1 VHPLPFHGDD
11 TQLVDALRKGHPA
24 AVAHFYSSFV
34 RLVQRFLFRILGP
47 DSELE
52 DTVHD
57 TFVRALESIHRLRD
71 PALLRSWLV
80 GVAVVTAKTRLQT
93 RSRRRWLTF
102 LAPENLPEAS
112 VPAPKHEVSEAL
124 RAMYD
129 VLDRLPPDER
139 VAVVLRVVERL
150 PMLDAAEA
158 CRVSLST
165 FKRRLRRGETKF
177 RELVSVDPALQDWM
191 LEEDRDGR
199 S

>member
-1 VHPLPFHGDD
+1 
-11 TQLVDALRKGHPA
+11 
-24 AVAHFYSSFV
+24 
-34 RLVQRFLFRILGP
+34 VQRLLFRILGP

-102 LAPENLPEAS
+102 LPPENLPEAP

-124 RAMYD
+124 RAMYA

-139 VAVVLRVVERL
+139 VAVVLRVVECL